1 MDKQTL
7 SEAISNAKKYAK
19 SLKVYSYQ
27 FSNKFLSVIQ
37 NFYLKILFRA
47 NLAITNS
54 PIYIPIQSLCTLF
67 DIFSNKTKSKVESMT
82 FFK

>member
-19 SLKVYSYQ
+19 TLKVYSFQ
-27 FSNKFLSVIQ
+27 FSNKFQSAIH
-37 NFYLKILFRA
+37 NNYPKILFQVSS
-47 NLAITNS
+47 AITNS
-54 PIYIPIQSLCTLF
+54 LIYIPIQSLCTPF

-82 FFK
+82 FLK